1 MLTTYDYAVVA
12 LYFVLLLGLGWL
24 FRRFSHDS
32 SEYFR
37 GGGEMAWWLV
47 GASAFMASFSAW
59 TFTGAAGLAYEF
71 GIVVLVMYFANTLAF
86 FLNALWLA
94 APCRQM
100 RVVVVMEAV
109 RARLGR
115 VNEQFFTWMTLPLQV
130 VGSAITLYGLA
141 IFCAPAFGFDLRVTI
156 LVAGM
161 VVLLV
166 STVGGSWAVATSD
179 FLQALM
185 LIGITLVVFVSS
197 LFAVGGPS
205 RLLAKLPP
213 SHFDITASHA
223 AGMGVLWVI
232 ATVLERVAAQNTLLG
247 ATRYLSARTGRE
259 ARKAAVLAGVL
270 FGLGSLI
277 WFVPPLVARAL
288 DLDMAAMLPG
298 LVKPAEGAYVA
309 MAHRCLPAGLLG
321 LMVTGMI
328 SATMSS
334 MDHGL
339 NRNSGIFVRS
349 FYRPI
354 LRPRAGEREL
364 VMAGRSS
371 TIIFG
376 LLIILLALLYSTWKD
391 VGVLKLMLNASVM
404 LGIPAV
410 IPMIWCLLTRRAPDW
425 AAWSTVLICLG
436 ISALFGLLPSL
447 APLRTLAA
455 SLGWG
460 AALDGLRENSYA
472 VIALTSSLV
481 GSAWYL
487 GCGRVSGSKVSAQRA
502 EEIAHFFHDMER
514 PLGVD
519 EISDPSV
526 ISAQSLRIGRMALL
540 WGGLMY
546 LLLLVPNPLWG
557 RVAVAFCASFVAGV
571 GLLLVLS
578 ARRSR
583 LSRMPVPAH
592 DVPSVAETP

>member
-1 MLTTYDYAVVA
+1 MLTIYDYAVVG

-24 FRRFSHDS
+24 FRKFSHNS

-86 FLNALWLA
+86 FLNAIWLA
-94 APCRQM
+94 GACRQM

-115 VNEQFFTWMTLPLQV
+115 ANEQFFTWMTLPLQI
-130 VGSAITLYGLA
+130 VGSGITLYGLA
-141 IFCAPAFGFDLRVTI
+141 IFCAPAFGFDLRATI
-156 LVAGM
+156 FVAGL

-166 STVGGSWAVATSD
+166 STLGGSWAVATSD

-185 LIGITLVVFVSS
+185 LISITLVVFVAS
-197 LFAVGGPS
+197 LISVGGPVG
-205 RLLAKLPP
+205 LLEKLPAT
-213 SHFDITASHA
+213 HFDLTASQA
-223 AGMGVLWVI
+223 SGMGLLWVV
-232 ATVLERVAAQNTLLG
+232 ATLLERIAAQNTLLG
-247 ATRYLSARTGRE
+247 ATRYLSARSGKEAGR
-259 ARKAAVLAGVL
+259 AALLAGLL

-277 WFVPPLVARAL
+277 WFVPPLAARAL
-288 DLDMAAMLPG
+288 HMDMAALLPG
-298 LVKPAEGAYVA
+298 LVKPEEGAYVA

-349 FYRPI
+349 FYLPV
-354 LRPRAGEREL
+354 LRPAAGEKEL
-364 VMAGRSS
+364 VLVGRAA
-371 TIIFG
+371 TILFG

-404 LGIPAV
+404 LGVPAV
-410 IPMIWCLLTRRAPDW
+410 VPTFWCLLTRRSPDW
-425 AAWSTVLICLG
+425 AAWSTVLLCLA
-436 ISALFGLLPSL
+436 ISSLFGVLPSL
-447 APLRTLAA
+447 QPVRVLAA
-455 SLGWG
+455 TWG
-460 AALDGLRENSYA
+460 GEGILDGIRENSYA
-472 VIALTSSLV
+472 IVALTSFLA

-487 GCGRVSGSKVSAQRA
+487 GCGVLFGVSAARTV
-502 EEIAHFFHDMER
+502 EIKAFFNTLER
-514 PLGVD
+514 PLDPG
-519 EISDPSV
+519 EMGDPSS
-526 ISAQSLRIGRMALL
+526 ISGQSTRIGRMAIL
-540 WGGLMY
+540 WGGLMG
-546 LLLLVPNPLWG
+546 LLLLVPNDFWG
-557 RVAVAFCASFVAGV
+557 KVAVAFCSSFVAGTGV
-571 GLLLVLS
+571 LLILSGRQSKRPQPLPCPQNTVSVL
-578 ARRSR
+578 
-583 LSRMPVPAH
+583 
-592 DVPSVAETP
+592 ETP